1 MKKQFFAAAM
11 ILALG
16 AGFTACSSD
25 DLNVKDQKEAKSGK
39 TATGYLTY
47 TFSVATPGGTRASN
61 EQPAATGTAATN
73 DNQGDDDAT
82 KTPDYNFVERWK
94 GNDKIVK
101 VAAYIFDGDGN
112 GAQLEKKV
120 VTPVA
125 DLTFNQEDNG
135 KTVIKPTKGI
145 QVTVGKKTVY
155 LVVNPTADVDNL
167 LDGISNLGEFKTA
180 YESSNLAFASRTATA
195 SASATAHAT
204 AADGLYIPGAT
215 AEAPVTIVMTGDP
228 KTQDVVAGVDENT
241 TVGVAH
247 GTNASNRFNFTM
259 KRAVATVFVTS
270 KQAAT
275 TEYTVLK
282 GDNPLTED
290 ARETDAS
297 LAKVTIQNFS
307 QAQGEL
313 KLYFKQKAGAENS
326 NTTYETPAYSFVPA
340 ATTYD
345 QASDKYDYNGLWKEN
360 TVQQVNK
367 DKLAVGDGETVVK
380 GATVVPFLPAT
391 HQWSADGINYKEG
404 NTAYVLVRVKL
415 KPTYVYELQGTALKA
430 VAFNEG
436 THGTKFFYG
445 SDNKFYATLT
455 AVEKAAETNA
465 TLTAKQYNNGKGLYF
480 VWINPD
486 TTTGKQWKNSP
497 TNRNN
502 IYHISINDI
511 KSMPD
516 NWNPLVPGVP
526 TKPTDPNSPAKDKPV
541 VPNPDPKPSDN
552 PKEPEPKHKPENP
565 LSPVET
571 WMSVDATILPWS
583 IHSYGVEL

>member
-47 TFSVATPGGTRASN
+47 TFSVATPGGTRA
-61 EQPAATGTAATN
+61 ATN
-73 DNQGDDDAT
+73 DEQGDDNAT
-82 KTPDYNFVERWK
+82 AQPGYNFVERWK

-112 GAQLEKKV
+112 GAQLEKKE

-125 DLTFNQEDNG
+125 NLTFSQESAADGN

-155 LVVNPTADVDNL
+155 LVVNPTTDVDNL
-167 LDGISNLGEFKTA
+167 LDGINNLGEFKTA

-195 SASATAHAT
+195 DASSAAHTTAGEQLMVT
-204 AADGLYIPGAT
+204 AA
-215 AEAPVTIVMTGDP
+215 AEAPAFVMTGES
-228 KTQDVVAGVDENT
+228 KTQDVAQGVDEPT
-241 TVGVAH
+241 TVGAAF
-247 GTNASNRFNFTM
+247 GGNTSNRFAFTM
-259 KRAVATVFVTS
+259 KRVVATVFVTS
-270 KQAAT
+270 KQAAN
-275 TEYTVLK
+275 TEYVVLK
-282 GDNPLTED
+282 GDNPLTE
-290 ARETDAS
+290 ARETEDP

-326 NTTYETPAYSFVPA
+326 NTAYQTPAYSFVPA
-340 ATTYD
+340 TNTYD
-345 QASDKYDYNGLWKEN
+345 QAAEKYDYTGLWKEN
-360 TVQQVNK
+360 DVTVLAK
-367 DKLAVGDGETVVK
+367 DKLVTGDGEKVVK
-380 GATVVPFLPAT
+380 TVTVVPFLPAT
-391 HQWSADGINYKEG
+391 HQWTSTGDNYKEG

-415 KPTYVYELQGTALKA
+415 TPKYVYVLNAENKLEATAF
-430 VAFNEG
+430 VQG
-436 THGTKFFYG
+436 THGAKFFYG
-445 SDNKFYATLT
+445 SDNKFYASLD
-455 AVEKAAETNA
+455 AVNKAAETNNG
-465 TLTAKQYNNGKGLYF
+465 LTAKMFKDGKGLYF

-526 TKPTDPNSPAKDKPV
+526 TKPTDPNSPDKDKPV
-541 VPNPDPKPSDN
+541 VPNPDPKPSPTDN
-552 PKEPEPKHKPENP
+552 PKEPDPKHKPENP

>member
-47 TFSVATPGGTRASN
+47 TFSVATPGGTRATN
-61 EQPAATGTAATN
+61 PVPAAGTAATN
-73 DNQGDDDAT
+73 DNQGDDNAT
-82 KTPDYNFVERWK
+82 AQPGYNFVERWK
-94 GNDKIVK
+94 GNDKITK
-101 VAAYIFDGDGN
+101 VSAYIFDAAGSF
-112 GAQLEKKV
+112 EKRV
-120 VTPVA
+120 VTPIT
-125 DLTFNQEDNG
+125 DLTFIQDNNG

-145 QVTVGKKTVY
+145 QVTVGQKTVY
-155 LVVNPTADVDNL
+155 LVVNETSDVANFLAQGTDLYN
-167 LDGISNLGEFKTA
+167 FKTL
-180 YESSNLAFASRTATA
+180 YESADLTFAGRTATA
-195 SASATAHAT
+195 SASASAHST
-204 AADGLYIPGAT
+204 AADQLVTFNTDNTAT
-215 AEAPVTIVMTGDP
+215 FVMTGAPVT
-228 KTQDVVAGVDENT
+228 QNVVAGVDEAT
-241 TVGVAH
+241 TVGEAH
-247 GTNASNRFNFTM
+247 GSNGNNRFNFTV

-270 KQAAT
+270 KQEADHQ
-275 TEYTVLK
+275 YTVLS
-282 GDNPLTED
+282 GDNPLTVD
-290 ARETDAS
+290 VETNAA
-297 LAKVTIQNFS
+297 LATVSELTFS

-313 KLYFKQKAGAENS
+313 NLYLQQKAGDATS
-326 NTTYETPAYSFVPA
+326 NTAYQTPAYDFVTNTANYDA
-340 ATTYD
+340 AIT
-345 QASDKYDYNGLWKEN
+345 KYDYVGLWKSN
-360 TVQQVNK
+360 AVTHLAK
-367 DKLAVGDGETVVK
+367 DHLAVGDGEDVVK
-380 GATVVPFLPAT
+380 TSTVVPFLPAT
-391 HQWSADGINYKEG
+391 HQWTEAGDNYKEG

-415 KPTYVYELQGTALKA
+415 KPIYVYKVENNQLVAK
-430 VAFNEG
+430 AFNEA
-436 THGTKFFYG
+436 TDNAKFFYG
-445 SDNKFYATLT
+445 SDKRFYADLD
-455 AVEKAAETNA
+455 AVNKAAETN
-465 TLTAKQYNNGKGLYF
+465 TTMTAKMFVNGKGLYT

-486 TTTGKQWKNSP
+486 TPTGKQWKNSP

-526 TKPTDPNSPAKDKPV
+526 SNPGNPNDPRI
-541 VPNPDPKPSDN
+541 VPNPDPKPSPTDN

>member
-47 TFSVATPGGTRASN
+47 TFSVATPGGTRATN
-61 EQPAATGTAATN
+61 ATN
-73 DNQGDDDAT
+73 DEQDDEAEN
-82 KTPDYNFVERWK
+82 PGYNFVEKWK
-94 GNDKIVK
+94 GNDQITSVT
-101 VAAYIFDGDGN
+101 AYIFDGDN
-112 GAQLEKKV
+112 AGAQLEKKE

-125 DLTFNQEDNG
+125 NLDFAQESAADGN
-135 KTVIKPTKGI
+135 KTVIKPKHGI
-145 QVTVGKKTVY
+145 QVTVGKKTVF
-155 LVVNPTADVDNL
+155 LVVNPTSDVNTL
-167 LDGISNLGEFKTA
+167 LDGINNLGEFKTA
-180 YESSNLAFASRTATA
+180 YESSNLAFANRTATA
-195 SASATAHAT
+195 SASASANTT
-204 AADGLYIPGAT
+204 AADGLYTPGA
-215 AEAPVTIVMTGDP
+215 AGAPATIVMTGEP
-228 KTQDVVAGVDENT
+228 KAQDVVAGVDEPT

-270 KQAAT
+270 KQAPT

-290 ARETDAS
+290 VRETEEP

-313 KLYFKQKAGAENS
+313 KLYFQQKKAAADQ
-326 NTTYETPAYSFVPA
+326 NTIFETPAYSFVPA
-340 ATTYD
+340 AAAYD
-345 QASDKYDYNGLWKEN
+345 QASEKYDYNGLWKEN
-360 TVQQVNK
+360 TVKQVNK
-367 DKLAVGDGETVVK
+367 DKLEAGDGEAVVK

-391 HQWSADGINYKEG
+391 HQWTADGTNYKEG

-415 KPTYVYELQGTALKA
+415 KPKYVYELQGTALKA

-455 AVEKAAETNA
+455 AVEKAAETNT

-526 TKPTDPNSPAKDKPV
+526 TKPTDPNSPEKDKPV

>member
-25 DLNVKDQKEAKSGK
+25 DLNVKEQKEAKSGK

-61 EQPAATGTAATN
+61 ASN
-73 DNQGDDDAT
+73 DTQGDDDAT
-82 KTPDYNFVERWK
+82 AQPGYNFVERWK

-112 GAQLEKKV
+112 GAQLEKKE

-125 DLTFNQEDNG
+125 NLTFVQDEAG

-155 LVVNPTADVDNL
+155 LVVNPTTDVDNL

-204 AADGLYIPGAT
+204 AAEQLMQT
-215 AEAPVTIVMTGDP
+215 AAGEAPAFVMTGAP
-228 KTQDVVAGVDENT
+228 KTQDVTQGVDETT
-241 TVGVAH
+241 TVAENVGS
-247 GTNASNRFNFTM
+247 NANNRFAFTM

-282 GDNPLTED
+282 GDNPLTE
-290 ARETDAS
+290 ARETDDP

-313 KLYFKQKAGAENS
+313 KLYFKQKAGADDS
-326 NTTYETPAYSFVPA
+326 NTAYETPAYSFVSTA
-340 ATTYD
+340 ATYD
-345 QASDKYDYNGLWKEN
+345 QASEKYDYNGLWKEN

-367 DKLAVGDGETVVK
+367 DKLAAGDGEAVVK

-391 HQWSADGINYKEG
+391 HQWTADGTNYKEG

-415 KPTYVYELQGTALKA
+415 TPKYVYELQGTALKA
-430 VAFNEG
+430 VAFNEA
-436 THGTKFFYG
+436 THGAKFFYG

-455 AVEKAAETNA
+455 AVDKAAETNA

-502 IYHISINDI
+502 VYHISINDI

-526 TKPTDPNSPAKDKPV
+526 TKPTDPNSPDKDKPV

>member
-25 DLNVKDQKEAKSGK
+25 DLNVKEQKEAKSGK

-61 EQPAATGTAATN
+61 SAN
-73 DNQGDDDAT
+73 DQQGDDNAT
-82 KTPDYNFVERWK
+82 DQPGYNFVERWK

-112 GAQLEKKV
+112 GAQLEKKE
-120 VTPVA
+120 VTLVA
-125 DLTFNQEDNG
+125 NLTFAQDEAG

-155 LVVNPTADVDNL
+155 LVVNPTTDVDNL
-167 LDGISNLGEFKTA
+167 LDGINNLGEFKTA

-195 SASATAHAT
+195 SASATANTT
-204 AADGLYIPGAT
+204 AADGLYTPGA
-215 AEAPVTIVMTGDP
+215 AAGDAATIVMTGAP
-228 KTQDVVAGVDENT
+228 KTQDVVAGVDEAT
-241 TVGVAH
+241 TVAVAH

-270 KQAAT
+270 KQATT

-282 GDNPLTED
+282 GDNPLTE
-290 ARETDAS
+290 ARETDDP
-297 LAKVTIQNFS
+297 LATVTIQNFS

-313 KLYFKQKAGAENS
+313 KLYFEQKAGANDS
-326 NTTYETPAYSFVPA
+326 NTAYETPAYSFVPA
-340 ATTYD
+340 AATYD
-345 QASDKYDYNGLWKEN
+345 QASEKYDYNGLWKEN
-360 TVQQVNK
+360 TVKQVNK
-367 DKLAVGDGETVVK
+367 DKLAANDGEAVVK
-380 GATVVPFLPAT
+380 AATVVPFLPAT
-391 HQWSADGINYKEG
+391 HQWTADGTNYKEG

-436 THGTKFFYG
+436 TNGAKFFYG

-455 AVEKAAETNA
+455 AVNKAAETNT

-526 TKPTDPNSPAKDKPV
+526 TKPTDPNSPDKDKPV

-552 PKEPEPKHKPENP
+552 PKEPDPKHSPEKP

>member
-47 TFSVATPGGTRASN
+47 TFSVATPGGTRATSD
-61 EQPAATGTAATN
+61 E
-73 DNQGDDDAT
+73 QGDDDAAA
-82 KTPDYNFVERWK
+82 TPGYNFVERWK
-94 GNDKIVK
+94 GNDKIVS

-112 GAQLEKKV
+112 GAQLEKKE

-125 DLTFNQEDNG
+125 NLTFEQDEAG
-135 KTVIKPTKGI
+135 KTVIKPKHGI
-145 QVTVGKKTVY
+145 QVTVGKKTVF
-155 LVVNPTADVDNL
+155 LVVNPTADVNTL
-167 LDGISNLGEFKTA
+167 LDGINNLGEFKTA

-195 SASATAHAT
+195 SASASANTT
-204 AADGLYIPGAT
+204 AADGLYTPGA
-215 AEAPVTIVMTGDP
+215 AAGDAATIVMTGAP
-228 KTQDVVAGVDENT
+228 KAQDVVAGVDENT

-270 KQAAT
+270 KQATT

-282 GDNPLTED
+282 GDNPLTE
-290 ARETDAS
+290 ARETDDP

-313 KLYFKQKAGAENS
+313 KLYFQQKAVDA
-326 NTTYETPAYSFVPA
+326 TTAYETPAYSFVPA
-340 ATTYD
+340 AATYD
-345 QASDKYDYNGLWKEN
+345 QASEKYDYNGLWKEN
-360 TVQQVNK
+360 TVKQVNK
-367 DKLAVGDGETVVK
+367 DKLAAGDGEAVVK

-391 HQWSADGINYKEG
+391 HQWTAAGDNYKEG

-415 KPTYVYELQGTALKA
+415 KPKYVYELQGEKLVATAF
-430 VAFNEG
+430 VEG

-455 AVEKAAETNA
+455 AVNKAAETNT

-526 TKPTDPNSPAKDKPV
+526 TKPTDPNSPDKDKPV

-552 PKEPEPKHKPENP
+552 PKEPDPKHSPEKP

>member
-25 DLNVKDQKEAKSGK
+25 DLNVKEQKEAKSGK

-61 EQPAATGTAATN
+61 SGN
-73 DNQGDDDAT
+73 DQQGDDNAT
-82 KTPDYNFVERWK
+82 DQPGYNFVERWK

-112 GAQLEKKV
+112 GAQLEKKE
-120 VTPVA
+120 VTLVA
-125 DLTFNQEDNG
+125 NLTFAQDEAG

-155 LVVNPTADVDNL
+155 LVVNPTTDVDNL
-167 LDGISNLGEFKTA
+167 LDGINNLGEFKTA

-195 SASATAHAT
+195 SASATANTT
-204 AADGLYIPGAT
+204 AADGLYTPGA
-215 AEAPVTIVMTGDP
+215 AAGDAATIVMTGAP
-228 KTQDVVAGVDENT
+228 KTQDVVAGVDEAT
-241 TVGVAH
+241 TVAVAH

-270 KQAAT
+270 KQATT

-282 GDNPLTED
+282 GDNPLTE
-290 ARETDAS
+290 ARETDDP

-313 KLYFKQKAGAENS
+313 KLYFEQKAGADDS
-326 NTTYETPAYSFVPA
+326 NTAYETPAYSFVPA
-340 ATTYD
+340 AATYD
-345 QASDKYDYNGLWKEN
+345 QASEKYDYNGLWKEN
-360 TVQQVNK
+360 TVKQVNK
-367 DKLAVGDGETVVK
+367 DKLAADDGEAVVK

-391 HQWSADGINYKEG
+391 HQWTADGTNYKEG

-436 THGTKFFYG
+436 THGAKFFYG

-455 AVEKAAETNA
+455 AVNKAAETNT

-526 TKPTDPNSPAKDKPV
+526 TKPTDPNSPDKDKPV

-552 PKEPEPKHKPENP
+552 PKEPDPKHSPEKP

>member
-25 DLNVKDQKEAKSGK
+25 DLNVKEQKEAKSGK

-47 TFSVATPGGTRASN
+47 TFSVATPGGTRATN
-61 EQPAATGTAATN
+61 AVPAAGTAATN

-82 KTPDYNFVERWK
+82 ATPDYNFVERWK

-101 VAAYIFDGDGN
+101 VAAYIFDGNLD

-120 VTPVA
+120 ETAVA
-125 DLTFNQEDNG
+125 DLTFEQDEAG
-135 KTVIKPTKGI
+135 KTVIKPKHGI
-145 QVTVGKKTVY
+145 QVTVGMKTVY
-155 LVVNPTADVDNL
+155 LVVNPTSDVNTL
-167 LDGISNLGEFKTA
+167 LDGINNLGEFKTA

-195 SASATAHAT
+195 SASATANTT
-204 AADGLYIPGAT
+204 AADGLYTPGAT
-215 AEAPVTIVMTGDP
+215 AGDPATIVMTGAP
-228 KTQDVVAGVDENT
+228 KTNTVVAGVDETT
-241 TVGVAH
+241 TVTEAVGS
-247 GTNASNRFNFTM
+247 TSNNRFAFTM

-270 KQAAT
+270 KQDANT
-275 TEYTVLK
+275 NYTVLK
-282 GDNPLTED
+282 GDNPLTP
-290 ARETDAS
+290 ARETDAVLATVSS
-297 LAKVTIQNFS
+297 LKFS

-360 TVQQVNK
+360 DVKVLAK
-367 DKLAVGDGETVVK
+367 DKLATNDGEAVVK

-391 HQWSADGINYKEG
+391 HQWSADGTNYKEG

-415 KPTYVYELQGTALKA
+415 KPTYVYELVGDELVAKA
-430 VAFNEG
+430 FVEG
-436 THGTKFFYG
+436 THGAKFFYG
-445 SDNKFYATLT
+445 SDNKFYASLE
-455 AVEKAAETNA
+455 AVNKAAATNT
-465 TLTAKQYNNGKGLYF
+465 TLTAKQFNNGKGLYF

-526 TKPTDPNSPAKDKPV
+526 TKPTDPNSPDKDKPV

>member
-25 DLNVKDQKEAKSGK
+25 DLNVKEQKEAKSGK

-47 TFSVATPGGTRASN
+47 TFSVATPGGTRATN
-61 EQPAATGTAATN
+61 DPGTPAAPTN
-73 DNQGDDDAT
+73 DNQGDNDAT
-82 KTPDYNFVERWK
+82 ATPDYNFVERWK

-101 VAAYIFDGDGN
+101 VTAYIFDGDQG

-120 VTPVA
+120 ETPVA
-125 DLTFNQEDNG
+125 DLTFAQDENG

-155 LVVNPTADVDNL
+155 LVVNPTTDVDNL

-195 SASATAHAT
+195 SASATAHTT

-215 AEAPVTIVMTGDP
+215 AGDPATIVMTGAS

-241 TVGVAH
+241 TVGVTH

-270 KQAAT
+270 KKAADAN
-275 TEYTVLK
+275 YTVLK
-282 GDNPLTED
+282 GDNPLTE
-290 ARETDAS
+290 AHETDAVLATVSS
-297 LAKVTIQNFS
+297 LKFS
-307 QAQGEL
+307 QAQGEQ
-313 KLYFKQKAGAENS
+313 KLYFLQKAGADDS

-340 ATTYD
+340 AGAYD
-345 QASDKYDYNGLWKEN
+345 QASEKYDYTGLWKEN
-360 TVQQVNK
+360 DVQALTK
-367 DKLAVGDGETVVK
+367 DKLAVGDGEAVVK
-380 GATVVPFLPAT
+380 NATVVPFLPAT
-391 HQWSADGINYKEG
+391 HQWTAAGDNYKEG

-415 KPTYVYELQGTALKA
+415 TPKYVYELQGEKLVATAF
-430 VAFNEG
+430 VEG
-436 THGTKFFYG
+436 THGAKFFYG

-455 AVEKAAETNA
+455 AVNKAAETNT

-526 TKPTDPNSPAKDKPV
+526 TKPTDPNSPNRPV